1 MKQFLT
7 MILLSAIC
15 VTVFAQ
21 KELVMTQYIHNQ
33 FAINPAFA
41 GSRESLSAFGAYR
54 MQWSSIPDA
63 PNAQYFSMHAP
74 LKNDKVALGLSFFNE
89 NVSIVQNTG
98 FSAAYAYRIKV
109 GQSSRVAFSLSTGLL
124 SSKSSWDRLSLTD
137 PNDPAFGENE
147 TYINPMLGFGVAW
160 YSQDFFAGFSIP
172 DLFYNGNFDDESP
185 VFEPDKTNYLIT
197 AGYLYAL
204 NPNISLQPA
213 TLFRYNPGQSTI
225 VDLSA
230 NVLIQNR
237 FWTGLTYRTN
247 SEIIAMAGWQAS
259 PQLRVAYSFDYPT
272 GDLSNLNS
280 GSHELSLQF
289 DFGYKINT
297 VNPRFF

>member
-7 MILLSAIC
+7 ILLLSAIC
-15 VTVFAQ
+15 VHAIAQ
-21 KELVMTQYIHNQ
+21 KELVMSQYIHNQ

-41 GSRESLSAFGAYR
+41 GSRETLSAFGAFR
-54 MQWSSIPDA
+54 MQWSGIPDA

-74 LKNDKVALGLSFFNE
+74 LKNNKVALGASFFNE

-98 FSAAYAYRIKV
+98 FSAAYAYRIKA
-109 GQSSRVAFSLSTGLL
+109 GQDSRVAFSLNAGLL
-124 SSKSSWDRLSLTD
+124 SSKASWDRVSLVD
-137 PNDPAFGENE
+137 QDDPAFGENE
-147 TYINPMLGFGVAW
+147 TYIDPMLGFGIAW
-160 YSQDFFAGFSIP
+160 YSQQFFAGFSIP
-172 DLFYNGNFDDESP
+172 DLFYTGDFDNESP
-185 VFEPDKTNYLIT
+185 VFEPSRTTYLLT

-204 NPNISLQPA
+204 NPQVALQPS
-213 TLFRYNPGQSTI
+213 TLLRINPDQSTL

-230 NVLIQNR
+230 NVIIENK
-237 FWTGLTYRTN
+237 FWAGLTYRTN

>member
-7 MILLSAIC
+7 IILLSAIC

-21 KELVMTQYIHNQ
+21 KELVMTQYTHNQ

-41 GSRESLSAFGAYR
+41 GSRETLSAFGAYR
-54 MQWSSIPDA
+54 MQWSGIPDA

-74 LKNDKVALGLSFFNE
+74 LKNDKVALGVSFFNE

-98 FSAAYAYRIKV
+98 FSAAYAYRLEV
-109 GQSSRVAFSLSTGLL
+109 TQSSRLAFSLSAGLL
-124 SSKSSWDRLSLTD
+124 SSKSSWDQLSLED
-137 PNDPAFGENE
+137 PDDPAFGENE
-147 TYINPMLGFGVAW
+147 TYIDPMLGFGVAW
-160 YSQDFFAGFSIP
+160 YSQRYFAGFSIP
-172 DLFYNGNFDDESP
+172 DLFYTGTFDDESP
-185 VFEPDKTNYLIT
+185 VFEPNRTNYLLT

-204 NPNISLQPA
+204 NPNVSLQPS
-213 TLFRYNPGQSTI
+213 TLVRYNPEQSTI

-230 NVLIQNR
+230 NVLIENR
-237 FWTGLTYRTN
+237 FWAGLTYRTN
-247 SEIIAMAGWQAS
+247 NEIIAMAGWQAS

-289 DFGYKINT
+289 DFGFTINT

>member
-41 GSRESLSAFGAYR
+41 GSRETLSAFGAYR
-54 MQWSSIPDA
+54 MQWSGIPDA
-63 PNAQYFSMHAP
+63 PNAQYFSVHAP
-74 LKNDKVALGLSFFNE
+74 LKNNNVALGLSFFNE
-89 NVSIVQNTG
+89 NVSIVRNTG
-98 FSAAYAYRIKV
+98 FSAAYAYRIKAT
-109 GQSSRVAFSLSTGLL
+109 QKSRLAFSLSAGLL
-124 SSKSSWDRLSLTD
+124 SSKSSWDRVSLNQAD
-137 PNDPAFGENE
+137 DPAFSENE
-147 TYINPMLGFGVAW
+147 TFLDPMLGFGVAW
-160 YSQDFFAGFSIP
+160 YSQQFFAGFSIP
-172 DLFYNGNFDDESP
+172 DLFYTGSFDNESP
-185 VFEPDKTNYLIT
+185 VFEPSSTNYLLT
-197 AGYLYAL
+197 AGYLYVI
-204 NPNISLQPA
+204 NPNVSLQPSA
-213 TLFRYNPGQSTI
+213 LIRYNPNQSTI
-225 VDLSA
+225 ADLSA

-237 FWTGLTYRTN
+237 FWTGITYRTN
-247 SEIIAMAGWQAS
+247 NEIVAMAGWQAS

-272 GDLSNLNS
+272 GDLSHLNS